1 MDSDDIMLPN
11 RMSVQLD
18 FMNKNVKAVICGAN
32 IRMFK
37 NNGDSRV
44 VVSDTRHPNMISW
57 LDLYKNKCSWYINN
71 PTLCYRKSAIAS
83 VGNYRTD
90 DPRILYIHED
100 YDLLARVLKK
110 YQMAYNLPDV
120 LLLYRLHSNQLTHN
134 LDIQHHES
142 LRNDILEN
150 ASVTSS

>member
-1 MDSDDIMLPN
+1 MDSDDIMFPN
-11 RMSVQLD
+11 RISVQID
-18 FMNKNVKAVICGAN
+18 FMNKHPHAVICGAN

-37 NNGDSRV
+37 NDNNCRV
-44 VVSDTRHPNMISW
+44 FVNDTRHPNMISW
-57 LDLYKNKCSWYINN
+57 LDLYKNKSSWCMNN

-100 YDLLARVLKK
+100 YDLFARVLKK

-120 LLLYRLHSNQLTHN
+120 LVLYRLHANQLTHN
-134 LDIQHHES
+134 LDIQAYAS

-150 ASVTSS
+150 ASKCQ